1 MSKMFR
7 HVGVVVAS
15 LQESL
20 NIYQNFLGLELKAFV
35 ERNAGPH
42 VDNMVGVKDTALKVA
57 IMRCEDNNRIE
68 LIEYLNHPG
77 VKRSPVLSNDI
88 GASHFALTVEDID
101 LLYVKSKDFPVKWVS
116 PPATMPDGG
125 VRMAYAILNDECIVE
140 LVQVLDKK
148 ATYSGGA

>member
-7 HVGVVVAS
+7 HIGIVVAN

-20 NIYQNFLGLELKAFV
+20 DIYQNFLGLELKAFV

-42 VDNMVGVKDTALKVA
+42 VDIMTGMPNSALKVA

-68 LIEYLNHPG
+68 LIEYLNHTG
-77 VKRSPVLSNDI
+77 VKRSPVLPHDI

-101 LLYVKSKDFPVKWVS
+101 MLYEKSKNFPVKWVS
-116 PPATMPDGG
+116 PPQLMPDGG
-125 VRMAYAILNDECIVE
+125 VKMAYAILNDECMVE
-140 LVQVLDKK
+140 LVQVFNPK